1 MLRWPGSSASGGS
14 AGRSPARPAAAGT
27 TARFISPA
35 RHRAASCCQS
45 RSMQCW
51 ISGTSYKCEKRE
63 KSSGRVKLALLS
75 QISLAISPD
84 AIRHS
89 PLPDVQPDSL
99 RCQQSGHDH
108 GDKTMLNMIAVVGQ
122 GDGLQPCGFV
132 AARWSGMVPAR
143 KQAVRRE
150 PVCLVLLFRMVDK
163 IGRRQHV
170 ADPLADSRVCPTV
183 GAAVKE
189 EIVAALLRAAL
200 HGLFSGGGAFK
211 RQPAAQVF
219 IEIRQYPRSLRRSA
233 PDSQSSHRMRGFSA
247 GCCYCGRRSRARC
260 QSAGWQ
266 NCSVIPTRRAKSS
279 TAHSPEAEATCPAAP
294 ARYPASGR
302 GEWMREICE

>member
-1 MLRWPGSSASGGS
+1 MP
-14 AGRSPARPAAAGT
+14 
-27 TARFISPA
+27 FVIV
-35 RHRAASCCQS
+35 HF
-45 RSMQCW
+45 
-51 ISGTSYKCEKRE
+51 
-63 KSSGRVKLALLS
+63 
-75 QISLAISPD
+75 
-84 AIRHS
+84 
-89 PLPDVQPDSL
+89 PDVQPDSL
-99 RCQQSGHDH
+99 RCQQAGHDS

-189 EIVAALLRAAL
+189 EIVAALLQAAL

-219 IEIRQYPRSLRRSA
+219 IEIRQYPHVHFVDQRPIAKVVIERADFQLVA
-233 PDSQSSHRMRGFSA
+233 VIA
-247 GCCYCGRRSRARC
+247 GDGVGPGANR
-260 QSAGWQ
+260 QAGKIVQ
-266 NCSVIPTRRAKSS
+266 
-279 TAHSPEAEATCPAAP
+279 
-294 ARYPASGR
+294 
-302 GEWMREICE
+302 